1 MYYHSLVYLSHSGVC
16 DSFVL
21 PSSWSTLKCVALA
34 CYLVLDTHIATTFL
48 EYWKRQEAEWR
59 CQWGMANYQEKEV
72 ERPQFVGEDIRN
84 PIDGKM
90 TKHFPYDIITYLLTM
105 LTNLLFVHHRCRIQ
119 KQMAQAM
126 ATCML

>member
-1 MYYHSLVYLSHSGVC
+1 MVPAIAGILVAAWQYKTGEVDVNVLPFFGVLVALWC
-16 DSFVL
+16 MLFIYPSFVL
-21 PSSWSTLKCVALA
+21 VNTKCVALA
-34 CYLVLDTHIATTFL
+34 CYLVLDNRIATTFL

-90 TKHFPYDIITYLLTM
+90 TKHFPYDIITYLL
-105 LTNLLFVHHRCRIQ
+105 C
-119 KQMAQAM
+119 
-126 ATCML
+126 